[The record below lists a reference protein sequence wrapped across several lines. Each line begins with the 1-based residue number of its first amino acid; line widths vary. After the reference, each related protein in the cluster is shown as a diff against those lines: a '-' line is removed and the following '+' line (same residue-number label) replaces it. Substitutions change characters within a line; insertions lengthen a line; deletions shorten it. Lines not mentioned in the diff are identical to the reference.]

1 MTSTALDDWRG
12 VRADRLDE
20 LLDAHSRIGGTG
32 PGRRYRTEQ
41 LNLSLI
47 LRLAGEFQGFARDLH
62 DQAIEEIYARI
73 SAWNPVWANTT
84 EDQLTN
90 RRDLDRRNATPSTL
104 AADFSKIGLDL
115 WPALRSRDT
124 RNPQRQHHLERLNQ
138 ARNAIAHDNTAG
150 FQRLASEGVRLDL
163 ATFRQWRSAAD
174 QIAAGMDRL
183 VAEHL
188 ARTFNTPV
196 PW

>member
-1 MTSTALDDWRG
+1 LDDWRG
-12 VRADRLDE
+12 VRAERLDE
-20 LLDAHSRIGGTG
+20 LLDAHTRIGGTG

-73 SAWNPVWANTT
+73 SAWNPLWANTT

-104 AADFSKIGLDL
+104 ATDFAKVGLDL

-124 RNPQRQHHLERLNQ
+124 RNAQRQHHLERLNQ
-138 ARNAIAHDNTAG
+138 ARNTIAHDNTAG
-150 FQRLASEGVRLDL
+150 FQRLA
-163 ATFRQWRSAAD
+163 
-174 QIAAGMDRL
+174 
-183 VAEHL
+183 
-188 ARTFNTPV
+188 
-196 PW
+196 